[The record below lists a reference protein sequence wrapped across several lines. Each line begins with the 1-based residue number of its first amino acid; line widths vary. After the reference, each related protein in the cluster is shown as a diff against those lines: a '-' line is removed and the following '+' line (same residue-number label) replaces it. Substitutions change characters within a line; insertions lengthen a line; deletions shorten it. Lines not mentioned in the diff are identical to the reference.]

1 MFIEKIL
8 IKNGNIKTN
17 STSKIIKII
26 EIKNRK
32 VKGNRALNFGL
43 NPHSKG
49 LIFSIIKIFFFLNS
63 LPANKTNVDKIK
75 EIINTN
81 MKYIIN

>member
-1 MFIEKIL
+1 L

-26 EIKNRK
+26 AIKKKRN
-32 VKGNRALNFGL
+32 VKGRRELNFGL

-49 LIFSIIKIFFFLNS
+49 LIFSIMKIFFFLNK
-63 LPANKTNVDKIK
+63 LPNINTTIDKIR
-75 EIINTN
+75 EIKNTKI
-81 MKYIIN
+81 KYIIN